1 MNILLIPDKFKGSLT
16 SYEVIAALKK
26 GIKKFNDGYVIYDVV
41 VSDGGDGFLDA
52 IHQAE
57 NVNRVELVTKDPLGR
72 EQDSHYLFNET
83 HQTAYIELANASG
96 LSLLSSDERNPLI
109 TSTYGT
115 GLQIKHALLNN
126 AKKIYIGLGGS
137 ATNDGGIGIANALGY
152 KFLDRNNQ
160 ELQPIG
166 KNLIHVNHIDATH
179 VQSIKKAE
187 FYAVNDVKNPLFG
200 LNGAAYTY
208 AKQKGAN
215 DEEVL
220 LLDKGLK
227 QLSAKVKEHLSKDMD
242 SMEGAGAAGG
252 TGYGLYAF
260 CNAISIDGAE
270 YVLQKSRIYE
280 MLERGNIDLIIT
292 GEGKID
298 DQTMQGK
305 LIMGVCK
312 LSKKF
317 DIPVIAI
324 CGQKSLNQ
332 NHEQNLGVNA
342 IIEIADSFKTLQ
354 YNMENAAVLVENA
367 IFEYLTANPNID

>member
-26 GIKKFNDGYVIYDVV
+26 GIKKFNDGYAIYDVV

-52 IHQAE
+52 IQQAE
-57 NVNRVELVTKDPLGR
+57 NVKKVELVTKDPLGR
-72 EQDSHYLFNET
+72 KRDSHYLFDET

-96 LSLLSSDERNPLI
+96 LSLLSSNERNPLI

-166 KNLIHVNHIDATH
+166 KNLIHVNHIDTTH
-179 VQSIKKAE
+179 VQSINKAE

-227 QLSAKVKEHLSKDMD
+227 QLSEKVKEHLSKDMD
-242 SMEGAGAAGG
+242 STEGAGAAGG
-252 TGYGLYAF
+252 TGYGLYTF
-260 CNAISIDGAE
+260 CNATSINGAE
-270 YVLQKSRIYE
+270 YVLQKSRTYE
-280 MLERGNIDLIIT
+280 MLEKGNIDLIIT

-305 LIMGVCK
+305 LIMGVHK

-317 DIPVIAI
+317 NVPVLAI
-324 CGQKSLNQ
+324 CGQKSLNL
-332 NHEQNLGVNA
+332 NYEQNLGVNA
-342 IIEIADSFKTLQ
+342 IIEIADSFKSLQ
-354 YNMENAAVLVENA
+354 YNMDNAAVLVENA
-367 IFEYLTANPNID
+367 IFEYLTTNPNID